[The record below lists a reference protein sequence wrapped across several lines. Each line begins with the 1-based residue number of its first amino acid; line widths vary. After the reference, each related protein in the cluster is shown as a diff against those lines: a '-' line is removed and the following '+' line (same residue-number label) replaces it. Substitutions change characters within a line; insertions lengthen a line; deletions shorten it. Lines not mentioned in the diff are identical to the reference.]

1 MQFRFPRLTPTVRN
15 ILIVM
20 GVAFV
25 ATAVLQNV
33 VGIPMFAWLA
43 LKVNFMDASTGAAM
57 GGGAAPLWGLAW
69 QPLTYWLMWPTEPR
83 VLLSFGLC
91 VLFTYLFLASFE
103 ERYGP
108 KRVLQI
114 CLAGI
119 LSASI
124 GSALVALVLPW
135 PTYVYGGFPLVSA
148 VIGAFPV
155 LFADR
160 KLHLIP
166 FPWAID
172 PKAFVGLAVGLAA
185 LQAVLA
191 QDPYVLISDVFALAG
206 GYAFARWMSRPRGR
220 PDMGL
225 KGKKKKRRG
234 GPDLKVLKGGMDDD
248 EPPRWLN

>member
-43 LKVNFMDASTGAAM
+43 LKVNFMDASAGAAM

-160 KLHLIP
+160 KL
-166 FPWAID
+166 
-172 PKAFVGLAVGLAA
+172 G
-185 LQAVLA
+185 Q
-191 QDPYVLISDVFALAG
+191 
-206 GYAFARWMSRPRGR
+206 PR
-220 PDMGL
+220 
-225 KGKKKKRRG
+225 
-234 GPDLKVLKGGMDDD
+234 
-248 EPPRWLN
+248 